1 MLYGYKRCLQ
11 LNIITHTENH
21 VLKKRKKKKE
31 KELVFAPFNNLVGMG
46 SLTSLKIYMPH
57 SKITMGSAYQNQN
70 SFPNL

>member
-1 MLYGYKRCLQ
+1 MFS
-11 LNIITHTENH
+11 
-21 VLKKRKKKKE
+21 KKGGERKKE
-31 KELVFAPFNNLVGMG
+31 KLVLAPFNNLVGMG